1 MIAMRAVFLLPVVLL
16 LLPSAVLGQQV
27 ATDPTSTHIFPAGG
41 RRGTTVDVR
50 IGGECLPPLS
60 RIRAESEGVTFPEV
74 LGPRAQ
80 PRGEPSLRRR
90 PGELHINYPKEW
102 ESKIEI
108 AADAPVGQRLWWLT
122 CARGGTGGRPFLI
135 GELPEFIETES
146 NSAPEKAEQL
156 TLPVTLN
163 GQIDGERDMDYFT
176 FSATAGE
183 VIVAD
188 VIAAR
193 IGSPLNAVLEFHDEK
208 GRRLQVQEIRMG
220 SDPVIALRVPATGK
234 IRFSVANLSAPG
246 GPHFVYRITLSKE
259 PYARLAFPSG
269 GRVGESREL
278 ELLALMGEAKFGALK
293 KSVQF
298 PMSTGTF
305 SWSPAGGIGNLQ
317 LEAGLLPELVEQ
329 EPNDRTDIATKVAVP
344 VTINGR
350 LETAGDEDWFGFE
363 ARQGTPLMIAC
374 QNAGLGLPTLPI
386 LTICNAAGQELAK
399 ASAIDV
405 PERLPR
411 IDAWVPPA
419 DGTYFL
425 RMRDVQQGVAGGPEF
440 VYRISVSPAQPDFEL
455 VLKSD
460 AANHLPGSRTELD
473 VTLLRRGGFMG
484 PVKVT
489 AQGLP
494 EGVRAEPLEIPPGVP
509 SGKLVLVSEKDKA
522 PPADALLKI
531 TGTADIAGQPL
542 MRIASSPHLGRDVEG
557 VSIGKSSTESFH
569 LTVLHKPLFRLFCSE
584 AYQYAHRGTIHQYQ
598 MEVERF
604 DGFSGPIRLQ
614 IADRQNKDLDGV
626 EILETTIPAGES
638 KVLLPLYLPETMH
651 INVQAHSNVYAQ
663 GIASF
668 KDSLGKDQST
678 CIVSEMRCMIRTLPT
693 VARLH
698 ADHDEI
704 QFAPDGQ
711 ASCSLRLDRT
721 SLFGGPLTIELVPEV
736 SSQGITAEPAVIL
749 AGEKETI
756 INLRSAPG
764 AKIIRDA
771 PLRLRGTG
779 DLGGGTTV
787 VTEALVFVRGK

>member
-1 MIAMRAVFLLPVVLL
+1 MSMRFFLSLLILIFLPLA
-16 LLPSAVLGQQV
+16 SQGQQV

-41 RRGTTVDVR
+41 RRGTTVGVR
-50 IGGECLPPLS
+50 IGGECLPPLT
-60 RIRAESEGVTFPEV
+60 RVRAESEGVTFPEV
-74 LGPRAQ
+74 LGPRAK
-80 PRGEPSLRRR
+80 PRGETSLRRR

-102 ESKIEI
+102 ESRVEI
-108 AADAPVGQRLWWLT
+108 AANAPLGPRLWWLA

-135 GELPEFIETES
+135 GDLPEFIETES

-176 FSATAGE
+176 FSATEGE

-188 VIAAR
+188 VIATR

-259 PYARLAFPSG
+259 PYARLAFPGG
-269 GRVGESREL
+269 GRIGESREL
-278 ELLALMGEAKFGALK
+278 ELLVLTGEANFGVLK

-298 PMSTGTF
+298 PMSAGSF
-305 SWSPAGGIGNLQ
+305 SWRPAGGTGDLQ

-329 EPNDRTDIATKVAVP
+329 EPNDEMVAATKVA
-344 VTINGR
+344 TFAQINGR
-350 LETAGDEDWFGFE
+350 LENAGDADWFAFD
-363 ARQGTPLMIAC
+363 ARQGMPLTIAC
-374 QNAGLGLPTLPI
+374 QNAGVGLPTLPI
-386 LTICNAAGQELAK
+386 LSICNAAGQELAK

-405 PERLPR
+405 PDRLPR
-411 IDAWVPPA
+411 IDAWAPPA

-425 RMRDVQQGVAGGPEF
+425 RVRDVQQGVAGGLEF
-440 VYRISVSPAQPDFEL
+440 VYRISVVSAQPDFEL
-455 VLKSD
+455 VLKTD

-473 VTLLRRGGFMG
+473 VTVLRRGGFAG
-484 PVKVT
+484 PVTVT

-494 EGVRAEPLEIPPGVP
+494 EGVRAEPLEIAAGVP
-509 SGKLVLVSEKDKA
+509 SGKLVLVSEKDKV
-522 PPADALLKI
+522 PPVDALLKI
-531 TGTADIAGQPL
+531 IGTADIAGQPL
-542 MRIASSPHLGRDVEG
+542 TRIASSPHLGRDVEG

-598 MEVERF
+598 MEVERL
-604 DGFSGPIRLQ
+604 DGFSGPIMLQ

-638 KVLLPLYLPETMH
+638 KILLPLYLPETMH

-663 GIASF
+663 GIAYF
-668 KDSLGKDQST
+668 KDSLGNDQST

-721 SLFGGPLTIELVPEV
+721 SLFGGPLTIELVPGAFTN
-736 SSQGITAEPAVIL
+736 GITAEPAVIP
-749 AGEKETI
+749 AGEKEAI
-756 INLRSAPG
+756 VKLRAAPG
-764 AKIIRDA
+764 AKIIQTA

-779 DLGGGTTV
+779 HLGNGTTV
-787 VTEALVFVRGK
+787 VTEAQVFVHGK